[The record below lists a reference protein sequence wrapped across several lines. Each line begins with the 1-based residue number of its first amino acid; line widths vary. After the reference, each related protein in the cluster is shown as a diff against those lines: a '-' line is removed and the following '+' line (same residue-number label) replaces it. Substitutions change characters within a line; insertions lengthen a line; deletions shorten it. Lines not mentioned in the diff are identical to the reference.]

1 MENESYLKRKYFLY
15 SSFSYFSVTNIKEI
29 TQEIIR
35 FRDQRKWK
43 KHHTPK
49 NLALSMIIE
58 IGELFD
64 IFQWLSDDEIYS
76 KLDEEKDHLSDELA
90 DVAIYLFSLANEL
103 EVNLEEA
110 IHTKLKKNAKKY
122 PV

>member
-1 MENESYLKRKYFLY
+1 M
-15 SSFSYFSVTNIKEI
+15 TNIEEI

-43 KHHTPK
+43 KFHTPK
-49 NLALSMIIE
+49 NLALSVIIE
-58 IGELFD
+58 TGELFE

-76 KLDEEKDHLSDELA
+76 KLEEEKDHLSDELA
-90 DVAIYLFSLANEL
+90 DIAIYLFSLANVL

-110 IHTKLKKNAKKY
+110 IRIKLKKNAKKY